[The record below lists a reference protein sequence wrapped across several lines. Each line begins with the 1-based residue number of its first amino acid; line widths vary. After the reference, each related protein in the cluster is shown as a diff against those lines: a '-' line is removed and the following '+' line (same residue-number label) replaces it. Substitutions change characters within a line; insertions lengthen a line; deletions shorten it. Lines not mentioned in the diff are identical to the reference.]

1 MGSAS
6 SVRRLNGLGTGPFS
20 EEEVRRLAGDQFD
33 QSLFDSLK
41 DAETSM
47 ITLDQLLPQLMS
59 AAKAAEPRGP
69 PPTVAG
75 LAEAQAAA
83 EAVAPPTLRGVF
95 EAIDADDS
103 GSITTLEARAFV
115 GLMRLA
121 CASEAELA
129 GLRNF
134 QAALTGVDLGDGPPV
149 LTREIW
155 HREQLDALAGPEA
168 DAFNGA
174 VSRMTADPAALAL
187 VLQMMGSTIAIVQS
201 HGWNV
206 FMLTDIDNSG
216 TVSGTELVGFIN
228 VLNDFAASDEDKAG
242 IQEYARYLAAM
253 LSHYGLTSKK
263 LARGK
268 QLTRTQFDGCSMEFE
283 ADSSAMAAFG
293 NFMVGLCSEARIG
306 ELGYARANLRVLI
319 SRPGIV

>member
-1 MGSAS
+1 MGAAG
-6 SVRRLNGLGTGPFS
+6 SVRLNALGAGPFT
-20 EEEVRRLAGDQFD
+20 EEAVRRLAGEQFD
-33 QSLFDSLK
+33 QALFDSLK

-47 ITLDQLLPQLMS
+47 ITLDQLLPQLMT
-59 AAKAAEPRGP
+59 AAKASAPIGP

-75 LAEAQAAA
+75 LAEAQALA
-83 EAVAPPTLRGVF
+83 EAVAPPTTRGVF

-121 CASEAELA
+121 CASEAELG
-129 GLRNF
+129 GLAKF
-134 QAALTGVDLGDGPPV
+134 QQRLSGVDLDDGPPV
-149 LTREIW
+149 LTRDIW
-155 HREQLDALAGPEA
+155 HREQLDALEGPDA

-174 VSRMTADPAALAL
+174 VARMTADPAALAL

-201 HGWNV
+201 HGWDV
-206 FMLTDIDNSG
+206 FKLTDIDNSG

-228 VLNDFAASDEDKAG
+228 VLNDFAASEEDKAG

-253 LSHYGLTSKK
+253 LKHYGLSAKK

-268 QLTRTQFDGCSMEFE
+268 QLTQTQFDGCSMAFE

-306 ELGYARANLRVLI
+306 ELGYARANLKVVLMK
-319 SRPGIV
+319 SEA